1 MNIDKKAKV
10 IKECV
15 DKRLNEIIGIGE
27 DVYRHPEPGFAEKR
41 TAKVAADQLKSLGY
55 EVSFYE
61 DIPAVTAYLDTK
73 KPGPVIAVLGE
84 MDCIICPEH
93 PDSTKEGYVH
103 ACGHHIQL
111 ADMLGCAAVLK
122 DSGLSNEMCGKI
134 KFMAV
139 PAEEHI
145 QQEFRM
151 DLVRQG
157 KITFTGGKTE
167 LIYRGFFDDVDLAFM
182 VHASDSKAKIN
193 FGKTCNGCLIKQ
205 ISYKGKAS
213 HAGGAPDKGINA
225 LYAANLG
232 LNAINAIRETFK
244 DDDCIRVHPII
255 TKGGDTVNTIP
266 SEVNMGTYVR
276 GKTLDAILDANKKVN
291 RALAG
296 SAAAIGCKVE
306 IEDIPG
312 YLPLASD
319 QNLSD
324 FALEAAKTLIGE
336 DVEFTDHRGISTDMG
351 DLSMIMPAI
360 HPYIGGVSGGLHT
373 VDFKVTNPKIAYG
386 DGTAFL
392 ALTVYVLLADDGVR
406 ARKVIDEHVP
416 YFKNKDE
423 FVRCIKNLSRIDT
436 YPKRDILED

>member
-1 MNIDKKAKV
+1 MNISQSAKS

-15 DKRLNEIIGIGE
+15 ERRLAEIIEIGE
-27 DVYRHPEPGFAEKR
+27 DVYRHPEPGFAEFR
-41 TAKVAADQLKSLGY
+41 TAKFAAEKLKSFGY
-55 EVSFYE
+55 EVSFHE

-73 KPGPVIAVLGE
+73 KPGPTIAILGE
-84 MDCIICPEH
+84 MDCVICTEH
-93 PDSTKEGYVH
+93 PDCDPKGYAH

-122 DSGLSNEMCGKI
+122 DSGLVNELCGKI

-167 LIYRGFFDDVDLAFM
+167 LVYRGFFDDVDLAYM
-182 VHASDSKAKIN
+182 IHANDSKVKMN

-213 HAGGAPDKGINA
+213 HAGGAPDQGINA

-232 LNAINAIRETFK
+232 LNAINAIRETFRE
-244 DDDCIRVHPII
+244 DDSIRVHPII

-266 SEVNMGTYVR
+266 AEVNMGTYVR
-276 GKTLDAILDANKKVN
+276 GKTLDAILEANKKVN

-312 YLPLASD
+312 YMPLASD
-319 QNLSD
+319 QNLTD
-324 FALEAAKTLIGE
+324 FAVEAAKAIVGE
-336 DVEFTDHRGISTDMG
+336 DYDFTDHRGISTDMG

-360 HPYIGGVSGGLHT
+360 HPYIGGVTGGLHSS
-373 VDFKVTNPKIAYG
+373 DFKVTNPQIAYG

-392 ALTVYVLLADDGVR
+392 ALMAYVLLSDDGAR
-406 ARKVIDEHVP
+406 ARKVMDEHTP
-416 YFKNKDE
+416 YFKSKDE
-423 FVRCIKNLSRIDT
+423 FVQCIKGLSRIDT